1 MYSCYYDEETKDL
14 IIYKN
19 DRVLI
24 IINNVK
30 KEQVDR
36 ALEEVIG

>member
-19 DRVLI
+19 DRVFI